1 MSNHEASE
9 WAKGKP
15 RSPAALAEVTGIS
28 FTWCNLP
35 KVTQDRTSSKPRAE
49 GGLWEAGVGGWGD
62 PGGERRSW
70 EEGYRNR
77 VKEGKKR
84 IEVRIK
90 MDMAQKETWE
100 QLPSGQVL
108 HSFQE
113 NIKGRLGLGHPA
125 ECWGY
130 KNLKTTEGS

>member
-1 MSNHEASE
+1 MVCGKRE
-9 WAKGKP
+9 WEDG
-15 RSPAALAEVTGIS
+15 
-28 FTWCNLP
+28 
-35 KVTQDRTSSKPRAE
+35 
-49 GGLWEAGVGGWGD
+49 
-62 PGGERRSW
+62 GGE
-70 EEGYRNR
+70 EELGGGYRNR

-84 IEVRIK
+84 MEVRIK
-90 MDMAQKETWE
+90 MGMAQKETWE

-113 NIKGRLGLGHPA
+113 NIKGCLGLGHPA